1 MLTVVID
8 RESPEPAYEQIARQI
23 REAIANGTLVP
34 GQILPPVRHMA
45 SDLGFNL
52 NTVARA
58 YRSLE
63 EHGFVRIRDRAGA
76 EVASP
81 PGKPSPAVAGR
92 LLDELKDLLAR
103 MRQAGIPSSEIRSWT
118 EHELDVHSPSPRDRN
133 P

>member
-1 MLTVVID
+1 MLTVVVD

-23 REAIANGTLVP
+23 RGAIANGKLVP
-34 GQILPPVRHMA
+34 GQILPPVRRMA

-58 YRSLE
+58 YRLLE
-63 EHGFVRIRDRAGA
+63 EHGFVRIRGRAGA

-81 PGKPSPAVAGR
+81 PGRPAPATAGR
-92 LLDELKDLLAR
+92 LRDELKDLLSR
-103 MRQAGIPSSEIRSWT
+103 MRQAGVPSSEIRDWT
-118 EHELDVHSPSPRDRN
+118 EHELGAPAPSLRGRN